1 MRLACRFWS
10 LAKTILIQLA
20 CIIREV
26 RDGGTPS
33 PARETR
39 ALPILGNL
47 AAPGKYLRLRA
58 GRFGFLDVASAI
70 VEQRKTCPTDL
81 VVRPKLDRFF
91 SCFNRFRK
99 APELHQRHP
108 KSMPAVKKT
117 RIHLNAS
124 PVFLDCALQLPD
136 GQIAACVVKDF
147 VARLQL
153 LGITMSIYCLALRKL
168 KTSIALP
175 VVQPFVEHNLSFV
188 IQDALFKRR
197 SLFVITRIRRWLP
210 FF

>member
-47 AAPGKYLRLRA
+47 PAPGKNLCLSA
-58 GRFGFLDVASAI
+58 GCFCFLDVAGAI
-70 VEQRKTCPTDL
+70 VKQRETGPTDL

-99 APELHQRHP
+99 TSELHQRHP